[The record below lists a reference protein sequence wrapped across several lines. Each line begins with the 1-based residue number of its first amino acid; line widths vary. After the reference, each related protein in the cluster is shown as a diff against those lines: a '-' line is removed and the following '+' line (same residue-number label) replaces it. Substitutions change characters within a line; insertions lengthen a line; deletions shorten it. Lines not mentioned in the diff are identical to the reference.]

1 MTPLFDLPLFYQ
13 ALLALPFGLI
23 IGSFLNVVIHRVPRA
38 ESVAFPASHC
48 GSCGAAVKPYDNT
61 PVLSYLLLR
70 GKCRACRTHFS
81 WRYPLVEAMVGGL
94 FFALAYRHGL
104 TWMTIAEMIF
114 VAIIVAL
121 TFIDGEHM
129 LLPDVITYP
138 ALLFALVAITAVTYA
153 SAASGGQSFPLNA
166 WLPEIFSASLVPWIG
181 FVAFALAVP
190 ALWCVD
196 KVENVLFGKYHDFD
210 EVEETEEE
218 KVFAQR
224 WEQKTSRVVRATII
238 TGVVVQILWWIVT
251 ATQLPFSLPASYGLV
266 QAAVGA
272 LVGGGVLWLFRAA
285 FFYLRGVEGMGLGDI
300 KLMAFVGA
308 FLGWQLVLFVF
319 LFGTFLGSLVGG
331 LAAVISRQGMK
342 FRFPFGVPLG
352 LATILTLFYGQAI
365 LSWYLSMFPR

>member
-48 GSCGAAVKPYDNT
+48 GSCGAAVKPYDNI